1 MKMATSSLLGLPAE
15 LVVKII
21 DELQPGDHLNF
32 AFTCKRLYQ
41 LTDDILAHHR
51 KCHVA
56 HSLTSDRYPLTVPK
70 LLEKVL
76 LDPIAAWHI
85 RDLEWL
91 VLRSSQSH
99 WKVFDPGF
107 EESSSSAGIAREL
120 LDFIADPAKVA
131 YVFTEDGL
139 NRIQDALVGC
149 LGFSQVRADEFV
161 RRIVTGGDEGP
172 LKLLV
177 VALAPGLRSIKVPN
191 LYLDAANHT

>member
-1 MKMATSSLLGLPAE
+1 MEMATSSLLGLPAE
-15 LVVKII
+15 LVVNII

-41 LTDDILAHHR
+41 LSDDILAHHR
-51 KCHVA
+51 KYHVA
-56 HSLTSDRYPLTVPK
+56 YSLSSDRYPLTVPN

-76 LDPIAAWHI
+76 LDPVAAWHI
-85 RDLEWL
+85 RDLEWW

-99 WKVFDPGF
+99 WKIFDPGF
-107 EESSSSAGIAREL
+107 EESSSSTGVAREP
-120 LDFIADPAKVA
+120 LDFMTDSAKIA

-149 LGFSQVRADEFV
+149 VGFSQVRADEFV
-161 RRIVTGGDEGP
+161 RRIVTVGDEGP

-177 VALAPGLRSIKVPN
+177 VALTPGLRSLKVPN